1 MKSYL
6 DIIKDKSEGKGIA
19 LKDAFTFVNIADSTY
34 YRTINGTTELRF
46 ETAKKIFD
54 GIDEKVKRNKHSERI
69 KRLREAEGKVD
80 KRVYRY

>member
-6 DIIKDKSEGKGIA
+6 ETIINKTESKGIK

-34 YRTINGTTELRF
+34 YRTINGVTELRY

-54 GIDEKVKRNKHSERI
+54 GIDEKI
-69 KRLREAEGKVD
+69 KRDKHVERTKRMREADQKID
-80 KRVYRY
+80 KRVFRY